1 MKGPLRLLLL
11 LGLAAGGLWAFR
23 EAPRDVTLVYAVED
37 PATVR
42 RVDVDVRSGDAALRR
57 AELRFPEGAPD
68 HIRHEVRLR
77 DGSYRLEVRVLRADG
92 STRAQVLPLE
102 VAESGP
108 VVLAVTA
115 GSTAAH

>member
-1 MKGPLRLLLL
+1 MRGPLRLLLL

-23 EAPRDVTLVYAVED
+23 ETPRAITLVYALED

-42 RVDVDVRSGDAALRR
+42 RVDVEVRSGDASLRR

-68 HIRHEVRLR
+68 RVQHEVRLR
-77 DGSYRLEVRVLRADG
+77 DGSYRLEVRVVRADG
-92 STRAQVLPLE
+92 SARVQVLPLE

-108 VVLAVTA
+108 VVLPVAA
-115 GSTAAH
+115 GNAGAH

>member
-1 MKGPLRLLLL
+1 VKGPLRLLLL

-23 EAPRDVTLVYAVED
+23 ETPREVTLVYAVED

-68 HIRHEVRLR
+68 RIRHEVRLR
-77 DGSYRLEVRVLRADG
+77 DGSYRLDVRVVRADG
-92 STRAQVLPLE
+92 SARAQVLPLE

-115 GSTAAH
+115 GSAAAH